1 MAHRKLPSP
10 EEMPAVFHEWLLWL
24 PLQED
29 KPATTI
35 RAYSQ
40 GVRRIVCLAEL
51 SPKQFSADA
60 FSQRELTDVL
70 QTMRASDK
78 PDPSDSKKTVP
89 EFKKATL
96 SQTMAAMKSFLD
108 FCVTDGLVNEV
119 PDLSRIRKVS
129 QLEVVQKEP
138 VYYSSSDL
146 KSLYRTAATEIVDND
161 TGGLVRWAERDL
173 AMVAVLAGLGLRAA
187 EIMAIDIDWINRDN
201 LDDSTE
207 QVLRV
212 FGKGSKVRYLPL
224 SPELVKVIDRWMVV
238 REERFG
244 KPMADDPLFVT
255 RDQERF
261 NYRRLRYWLLTLNR
275 ASGLRDRSLH
285 ALRHTAGVQW
295 ARCGVGMFEVQ
306 SLLGHASIKTTAIYT
321 EVAAQGLIDAVRA
334 SGANQLITTT
344 LQEIDQ

>member
-1 MAHRKLPSP
+1 MAHRKLPNP

-40 GVRRIVCLAEL
+40 GVRRLISFAETKPESFGPGTL
-51 SPKQFSADA
+51 SQA
-60 FSQRELTDVL
+60 ELTDAVR
-70 QTMRASDK
+70 TMRSAGDVS
-78 PDPSDSKKTVP
+78 
-89 EFKKATL
+89 KATL
-96 SQTMAAMKSFLD
+96 NQTLAAMKSFLD
-108 FCVTDGLVNEV
+108 YCVADGLVSEI
-119 PDLSRIRKVS
+119 PDIGRIRKVS
-129 QLEVVQKEP
+129 QLAVTQTDPE
-138 VYYSSSDL
+138 YYSAADL
-146 KSLYRTAATEIVDND
+146 QRLYRTAATEIVDNEI
-161 TGGLVRWAERDL
+161 GGRVRWAERDL

-187 EIMAIDIDWINRDN
+187 EISAIDFDWI
-201 LDDSTE
+201 LQDSFE
-207 QVLRV
+207 DRGQQVLRV
-212 FGKGSKVRYLPL
+212 LGKGSKIRRLPL
-224 SPELVKVIDRWMVV
+224 SSELVEVIDRWKSV

-295 ARCGVGMFEVQ
+295 ATYGVGMSEVQ

-334 SGANQLITTT
+334 SGANQLIATT